1 MGVGKLTRY
10 ALPYSNVVAAG
21 TATNN
26 VTPGRT
32 INNMTLKLGGTA
44 LTKAMLSLIKI
55 KANGKV
61 IMEGTGTQLEKLNAY
76 KGQPSDV
83 GYLDLPFAERAG
95 LTEFDR
101 AVGAFDSSK
110 GIANI
115 TSEVT
120 IAGATAPTLQM
131 ILNESAQQV
140 TAGGTPAPFS
150 GVMAKVLRYPF
161 AMATGGTLPITV
173 PFGQQNGAVIKR
185 LHIETAAGMVT
196 GATVK
201 LDGLVVH
208 ESLKLENEYEQKRW
222 GRVPQANMYTI
233 DFMVDGNVNKALDTR
248 DARQLEWLLTFSGAD
263 SGNVIVE
270 YLDTLGNL

>member
-10 ALPYSNVVAAG
+10 GLPYSNVVASG

-26 VTPGRT
+26 ITPGRT
-32 INNMTLKLGGTA
+32 INNLQLKLGGTF
-44 LTKAMLSLIKI
+44 TKAMITLIKL

-61 IMEGTGTQLEKLNAY
+61 IMEMTGTQADKLNAY
-76 KGQPSDV
+76 RGQPSDV
-83 GYLDLPFAERAG
+83 AFLDIPFFERTG

-101 AVGAFDSSK
+101 AVGGFDTTQ

-115 TSEVT
+115 TTEVT
-120 IAGATAPTLQM
+120 IAGATSPVLTP
-131 ILNESAQQV
+131 IITESAAQAD
-140 TAGGTPAPFS
+140 TAGNPAPFS

-161 AMATGGTLPITV
+161 NIATGGRLPVTV
-173 PFGQQNGAVIKR
+173 PFGPQNGAVIKR
-185 LHIETAAGMVT
+185 LHVETTSGLMT

-201 LDGLVVH
+201 QDGLVIH

-222 GRVPQANMYTI
+222 SRVPQTNLYTI

-248 DARQLEWLLTFSGAD
+248 SAKSLEWLFDFSGAD

>member
-10 ALPYSNVVAAG
+10 ALPYSNVVASG

-26 VTPGRT
+26 ITPGRT
-32 INNMTLKLGGTA
+32 INNMTLKLGGTF
-44 LTKAMLSLIKI
+44 TKAMISLIKV

-61 IMEGTGTQLEKLNAY
+61 IMEGTGTQFDKINAY

-83 GYLDLPFAERAG
+83 AYLDLPFFERTG

-101 AVGAFDSSK
+101 AVGGFDSSQ

-115 TSEVT
+115 TTEVT
-120 IAGATAPTLQM
+120 IAGATSPTLLM
-131 ILNESAQQV
+131 ILAESAQQV
-140 TAGGTPAPFS
+140 TPGGTPAPFA
-150 GVMAKVLRYPF
+150 GVMSKTLRYPF

-173 PFGQQNGAVIKR
+173 PFGPQNGAVIKR
-185 LHIETAAGMVT
+185 VFVETAGGLCT
-196 GATVK
+196 GAVVK

-208 ESLKLENEYEQKRW
+208 ESLRLENEYEQKRW
-222 GRVPQANMYTI
+222 GRVPQTNMYCI

-248 DARQLEWLLTFSGAD
+248 DARQLEWLLSFSAAD

>member
-10 ALPYSNVVAAG
+10 GMPFSNVVATG
-21 TATNN
+21 VATNN

-32 INNMTLKLGGTA
+32 INNMQLKLGGTS
-44 LTKAMLSLIKI
+44 LTKVMLSLIKI

-61 IMEGTGTQLEKLNAY
+61 IMEFTGTQADKLNAY
-76 KGQPSDV
+76 RGQTTDV
-83 GYLDLPFAERAG
+83 AYLDMPFFERAG

-101 AVGAFDSSK
+101 AVGGFDTSI

-115 TSEVT
+115 TTEVT
-120 IAGATAPTLQM
+120 ITGATAPTLQM
-131 ILNESAQQV
+131 ILTESAQQADA
-140 TAGGTPAPFS
+140 AGNAAPFA

-161 AMATGGTLPITV
+161 NIAVGGTLPFTV
-173 PFGQQNGAVIKR
+173 PFGAVNGAVIKR
-185 LHIETAAGMVT
+185 LHIEHGGNMT

-201 LDGLVVH
+201 QDGLVIH

-222 GRVPQANMYTI
+222 GRVPQTNLYTI

-248 DARQLEWLLTFSGAD
+248 SAKQLEWLATFSAAD
-263 SGNVIVE
+263 TGYIIVE

>member
-10 ALPYSNVVAAG
+10 AMPFSNVVATG

-32 INNMTLKLGGTA
+32 INNMCLKLGGTF
-44 LTKAMLSLIKI
+44 TKAMATLIKV

-61 IMEGTGTQLEKLNAY
+61 IMEGTATQFEKLNAY
-76 KGQPSDV
+76 RGQPSDV
-83 GYLDLPFAERAG
+83 GYLDLPFIERAG

-101 AVGAFDSSK
+101 MVGAFDSSQ

-115 TSEVT
+115 TTEVT
-120 IAGATAPTLQM
+120 IAGATAPTLAM
-131 ILNESAQQV
+131 ILTESAQQV
-140 TAGGTPAPFS
+140 APNGTPAPFS

-173 PFGQQNGAVIKR
+173 PFGAQNGAVIKR
-185 LHIETAAGMVT
+185 LHVETAGGLCT

-208 ESLKLENEYEQKRW
+208 ESLKLENEYEQKKW
-222 GRVPQANMYTI
+222 GRVPQANLYTI

-248 DARQLEWLLTFSGAD
+248 DARQLEWLLSFSAAD

>member
-10 ALPYSNVVAAG
+10 GLPYSNVVATG
-21 TATNN
+21 VATNN

-32 INNMTLKLGGTA
+32 INNMQLKLGGTTF
-44 LTKAMLSLIKI
+44 TKAMLSLIKI

-61 IMEGTGTQLEKLNAY
+61 IMEFTGAQADKLNAY
-76 KGQPSDV
+76 RGQTTDV
-83 GYLDLPFAERAG
+83 AYLDMPFFERAG

-101 AVGAFDSSK
+101 AVGGFDTSRD
-110 GIANI
+110 IANI
-115 TSEVT
+115 TTEVT

-131 ILNESAQQV
+131 ILTESAQQADA
-140 TAGGTPAPFS
+140 AGNPAPFA
-150 GVMAKVLRYPF
+150 GVMSKVLRYPF
-161 AMATGGTLPITV
+161 AMATGGTLPVTV
-173 PFGQQNGAVIKR
+173 PFGAVNGAVIKR
-185 LHIETAAGMVT
+185 LHVEHNGGLMT

-201 LDGLVVH
+201 QDGLVIH

-222 GRVPQANMYTI
+222 GRVPQTNLYTI

-248 DARQLEWLLTFSGAD
+248 SAKQLEWLLTFSGAD
-263 SGNVIVE
+263 SGYIIVE

>member
-10 ALPYSNVVAAG
+10 ALPFSNVVATG

-32 INNMTLKLGGTA
+32 INNMCLKLGGTFN
-44 LTKAMLSLIKI
+44 KAMMTLIKI
-55 KANGKV
+55 KANGKT
-61 IMEGTGTQLEKLNAY
+61 IMEGTGPQFDKINAY
-76 KGQPSDV
+76 KGQTNDA
-83 GYLDLPFAERAG
+83 GYLDLPFFERAG

-101 AVGAFDSSK
+101 AVGGFDSSQ

-131 ILNESAQQV
+131 ILTESAQQV
-140 TAGGTPAPFS
+140 DRAGNAAPYS
-150 GVMAKVLRYPF
+150 GVMTKVLRYPF

-173 PFGQQNGAVIKR
+173 PFGPANGAIIKR
-185 LHIETAAGMVT
+185 LHIETASGLTT

-263 SGNVIVE
+263 NGNVIVE

>member
-1 MGVGKLTRY
+1 MGVGKLTRK
-10 ALPYSNVVAAG
+10 ALPFSNVVPTG

-32 INNMTLKLGGTA
+32 INHMTLKLGGTA

-55 KANGKV
+55 KANGKTIV
-61 IMEGTGTQLEKLNAY
+61 EATGAQLEKLNAY
-76 KGQPSDV
+76 RGQPSDV
-83 GYLDLPFAERAG
+83 GYLDIPFFERAG

-101 AVGAFDSSK
+101 AVGGFDTSQ
-110 GIANI
+110 GIANV

-120 IAGATAPTLQM
+120 ITGATAPTLEM
-131 ILNESAQQV
+131 ILVESAQQ
-140 TAGGTPAPFS
+140 ADRNGIAAPFA
-150 GVMAKVLRYPF
+150 GVLAKVLRYPF

-173 PFGQQNGAVIKR
+173 PFGPQNGAIIKR
-185 LHIETAAGMVT
+185 LHVETAGGLCT
-196 GATVK
+196 GAKVK
-201 LDGLVVH
+201 LDGLEVH

-233 DFMVDGNVNKALDTR
+233 DFMVDGNVNKSLDTR
-248 DARQLEWLLTFSGAD
+248 DAKQLEWLLTFSGAD